1 MRQEDEADGPQD
13 TGKAQEPEGFAE
25 KAGSKKDKYQKAQEK
40 AEHAGEK
47 LGKAREK
54 LDKTEAKRAA
64 KKPPGLAKKAV
75 RGVRTEGTGCSQTGT
90 SRKVSL
96 ICKTNLVHLQ
106 DRFQS
111 QMIFSS
117 SYKARRMIIVIKRP
131 MFMPDATSGGFLL
144 DFCLYRYKIKPFIHH
159 FSPLMAVV
167 CPSETP
173 SVLSGINR
181 IQRWS
186 QSKPLY
192 LVFIAFFV
200 SIYSVLVK
208 RQGVTSG
215 INIRLD
221 TRKVALLSPA
231 PSIQARGNRCS
242 QA

>member
-1 MRQEDEADGPQD
+1 MLFSVSAVSAFAAGTTTEITDTQQPVVIGEYDGYLTD
-13 TGKAQEPEGFAE
+13 VMISDGVT
-25 KAGSKKDKYQKAQEK
+25 
-40 AEHAGEK
+40 
-47 LGKAREK
+47 
-54 LDKTEAKRAA
+54 KRAVA
-64 KKPPGLAKKAV
+64 NV
-75 RGVRTEGTGCSQTGT
+75 RINSYATYDEDDGIQV
-90 SRKVSL
+90 
-96 ICKTNLVHLQ
+96 
-106 DRFQS
+106 